1 MPRPRA
7 ALSLLPSLLL
17 CGLTGATLPTWGQTA
32 PRGGEPAVE
41 HKVSE
46 DDGVR
51 IDELRVRGE
60 TREIIVQS
68 KAGNV
73 RSYQIVP
80 AAAGRDLSQDRRA
93 TGQRVW
99 SVLSF

>member
-1 MPRPRA
+1 MTLRRDCLVRPLLA
-7 ALSLLPSLLL
+7 ALLLA
-17 CGLTGATLPTWGQTA
+17 GLA
-32 PRGGEPAVE
+32 PARGEPPARGGEPAVE
-41 HKVSE
+41 RKVSE

-51 IDELRVRGE
+51 IEELRVRGE
-60 TREIIVQS
+60 TQQITVQS
-68 KAGNV
+68 KAGGV

-80 AAAGRDLSQDRRA
+80 AAAGRDLSQDRRN

>member
-1 MPRPRA
+1 MSRRLVHL
-7 ALSLLPSLLL
+7 ALSCLLL
-17 CGLTGATLPTWGQTA
+17 GALGPAWSQSET
-32 PRGGEPAVE
+32 RGGEPAVE
-41 HKVSE
+41 RKVSE

-51 IDELRVRGE
+51 IEELRVRGE
-60 TREIIVQS
+60 TQQINVQS
-68 KAGNV
+68 KAGGV

-80 AAAGRDLSQDRRA
+80 AAAGRDLSQDRRN

>member
-1 MPRPRA
+1 MARPHPVSP
-7 ALSLLPSLLL
+7 LLTLLVCLLP
-17 CGLTGATLPTWGQTA
+17 AVALPAWGQAA

-41 HKVSE
+41 RKVSE

-51 IDELRVRGE
+51 IEELRVRGE
-60 TREIIVQS
+60 TREILVQS
-68 KAGNV
+68 KTGNV

-80 AAAGRDLSQDRRA
+80 AAAGRDLSQDRRN

>member
-1 MPRPRA
+1 MTIRHLPL
-7 ALSLLPSLLL
+7 ALSCLLM
-17 CGLTGATLPTWGQTA
+17 GGVA
-32 PRGGEPAVE
+32 PAWSQAEARGGEPTVE
-41 HKVSE
+41 RKVSE

-51 IDELRVRGE
+51 IEELRVRGE
-60 TREIIVQS
+60 TQQITVQS
-68 KAGNV
+68 KAGGV

-80 AAAGRDLSQDRRA
+80 AAAGRDLSQDRRN